1 MRKAV
6 VLSKEGCVWC
16 VKAKALLD
24 AKGIHFDE
32 VECADRAEMKMHLAA
47 MRFPVG
53 SPPLGAP
60 PPDAD
65 FSTFPQIILDG
76 TLVGGYTQLA
86 AALTA
91 ENEFLLTP
99 NPQRFSVFPIT
110 CPDMWELYKRAV
122 ASFWTV
128 DEVSLAQDLQDW
140 AGLSDNERTF
150 VKHVLAFFA
159 SSDGII
165 QENLAQNFLT
175 EIQVPEARQFFSYQI
190 FNESVHGEQ
199 YGILIDSLVEDVRER
214 ATLFEAIA
222 TMPAVA
228 KKAEWAMKWLDPA
241 AAAFAE
247 RLLAFVCV
255 EGILFSGSFCA
266 IYWLKTRGLM
276 PGLGLSNQFISRD
289 EALHCEF
296 GALLYRKYLALKLT
310 NERAHAIVREAV
322 DNEKEF
328 IIEALPCSLLG
339 MNAELM
345 AQYIEFVADR
355 LLETLGHPKLFN
367 AENPFPFMELIS
379 LSGKDNFFEKF
390 ASEYQKAGVM
400 TAVEDQVF
408 GLDAEF

>member
-1 MRKAV
+1 MRKAI
-6 VLSKEGCVWC
+6 VLTKEGCSWC
-16 VKAKALLD
+16 VKAKALL
-24 AKGIHFDE
+24 ASKKIQFDE
-32 VECADRAEMKMHLAA
+32 VACTDRVEMKKHLAA

-53 SPPLGAP
+53 SPPPGAP
-60 PPDAD
+60 PPETD

-76 TLVGGYTQLA
+76 VLVGGFTQLA
-86 AALTA
+86 AVLNA
-91 ENEFLLTP
+91 EVELLLTP

-140 AGLSDNERTF
+140 ASLTPNERAF
-150 VKHVLAFFA
+150 IKHVLAFFA

-190 FNESVHGEQ
+190 FNESIHGEQ
-199 YGILIDSLVEDVRER
+199 YGILIDSLVEDVHER
-214 ATLFEAIA
+214 KTLFEAIA

-228 KKAEWAMKWLDPA
+228 KKAEWAMKWLDPKA
-241 AAAFAE
+241 ASFAE

-296 GALLYRKYLALKLT
+296 GALLYRTYLALKLSD
-310 NERAHAIVREAV
+310 NRAHDIVREAV

-328 IIEALPCSLLG
+328 ITQALPCSLLG

-345 AQYIEFVADR
+345 ARYIEFVADR
-355 LLETLGHPKLFN
+355 LLETLGHPKLFG
-367 AENPFPFMELIS
+367 ADNPFPFMELIS

-400 TAVEDQVF
+400 AAAEDQVF